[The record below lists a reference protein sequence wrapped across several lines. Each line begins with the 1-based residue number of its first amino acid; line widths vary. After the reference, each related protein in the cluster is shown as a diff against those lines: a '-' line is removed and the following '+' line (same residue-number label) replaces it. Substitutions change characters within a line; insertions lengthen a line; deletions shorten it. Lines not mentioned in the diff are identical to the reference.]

1 MPARARKRATSSRR
15 VNAISL
21 LMQDHKKVKRLLK
34 QLDNTTERA
43 ADRRESLFEQIQNE
57 LKIHTQLEEEIFY
70 PAYKAAAKESD
81 EHLYY
86 EAVEEH
92 HLVDVVLPEMESSD
106 VESEEFSAK
115 AKVLLDLVDH
125 HVEEEEKQMF
135 PKARK
140 AMGAEEL
147 RELAKQIQERKTEL
161 ESGLMTRAARSLG
174 SALGTAMGRI
184 STGNRKRRAA

>member
-1 MPARARKRATSSRR
+1 MPARSRKRATSSRR
-15 VNAISL
+15 VDAISL
-21 LMQDHKKVKRLLK
+21 LMQDHKKVKQLLK

-43 ADRRESLFEQIQNE
+43 ADRRETLFEEIRNE

-70 PAYKAAAKESD
+70 PAYKEAARESD

-115 AKVLLDLVDH
+115 AKVLLDLVEH
-125 HVEEEEKQMF
+125 HVREEEKQMF

-140 AMGAEEL
+140 AMGTEEL

-161 ESGLMTRAARSLG
+161 ESNFMT
-174 SALGTAMGRI
+174 GT
-184 STGNRKRRAA
+184 RKRRAA

>member
-1 MPARARKRATSSRR
+1 MPVRSRKRATSSRR
-15 VNAISL
+15 VDAISL

-70 PAYKAAAKESD
+70 PAYKEAARESD

-86 EAVEEH
+86 EAMEEH
-92 HLVDVVLPEMESSD
+92 HLVDVVLPEIESSD

-115 AKVLLDLVDH
+115 AKVLLDLVEH

-147 RELAKQIQERKTEL
+147 RELGTQIQERKMDL
-161 ESGLMTRAARSLG
+161 QSDLMTRATRS
-174 SALGTAMGRI
+174 
-184 STGNRKRRAA
+184 